1 MTVSGRMKGLIDKVI
16 TCYEMRANAMSVLMA
31 NTEKALEQ
39 FAPQGYEQIERL
51 GNRVKDLTKEVSDM
65 LIRFWFV
72 KERKQKKNESMT
84 RDQVKN
90 LADFANFTK
99 TLANEV
105 RALLNSFEKKRG
117 QTFEKEFDKE
127 VRQMEAHVKGRL
139 KGFDKALEEA
149 LSGTPNT
156 WKERLKEYVGRG
168 A

>member
-1 MTVSGRMKGLIDKVI
+1 MTVSGRMKGLIDKII
-16 TCYEMRANAMSVLMA
+16 TFYEMRANAMSVLMA

-51 GNRVKDLTKEVSDM
+51 DNRVKNLTTDLNNM
-65 LIRFWFV
+65 LTRFWFV
-72 KERKQKKNESMT
+72 KERKQRKNESMT
-84 RDQVKN
+84 SNQVKN
-90 LADFANFTK
+90 LADFADFTK

-127 VRQMEAHVKGRL
+127 VKQMETHVNVRL

-156 WKERLKEYVGRG
+156 WKERLKEYVGKG